1 MIFPTDFKHSVAPIS
16 GVVGA
21 RKVEESIKINT
32 RDYGRLEQYYQQ
44 MAVIT
49 DDTFYY
55 RKLLEVRQKKHELEA
70 CHAEIM
76 ERWPYD
82 GKKTFWELVEDGGK
96 GES

>member
-55 RKLLEVRQKKHELEA
+55 RKLLEVRQEKRELEA
-70 CHAEIM
+70 CLKEIQAK
-76 ERWPYD
+76 WPYD
-82 GKKTFWELVEDGGK
+82 GKKTFWELVEERGK
-96 GES
+96 G

>member
-21 RKVEESIKINT
+21 RKVEETIKINT

-49 DDTFYY
+49 DDAFYY
-55 RKLLEVRQKKHELEA
+55 RKLLEVRQEKRELEA
-70 CHAEIM
+70 CHKEIQAKL
-76 ERWPYD
+76 PYD
-82 GKKTFWELVEDGGK
+82 GKKTFWELVEEGNIK
-96 GES
+96 

>member
-16 GVVGA
+16 DVVGA

-49 DDTFYY
+49 DDAFYY
-55 RKLLEVRQKKHELEA
+55 RKLLEVRQEKRELEA
-70 CHAEIM
+70 CLKEIQAK
-76 ERWPYD
+76 WPYD
-82 GKKTFWELVEDGGK
+82 GKKTFWKLVEEGRYR
-96 GES
+96 

>member
-1 MIFPTDFKHSVAPIS
+1 MIFPTDFKHSVVPIS
-16 GVVGA
+16 GVGGA

-32 RDYGRLEQYYQQ
+32 RDYCRLEQYYQQ

-55 RKLLEVRQKKHELEA
+55 RKLLEVRQEKRELEL

-76 ERWPYD
+76 EKWPYD
-82 GKKTFWELVEDGGK
+82 GKKTFWELVEEGNIK
-96 GES
+96 

>member
-55 RKLLEVRQKKHELEA
+55 QKLLELRTEKRELEA
-70 CHAEIM
+70 CHKEIQN
-76 ERWPYD
+76 RWPYD
-82 GKKTFWELVEDGGK
+82 GKKTFWELVEEGEK